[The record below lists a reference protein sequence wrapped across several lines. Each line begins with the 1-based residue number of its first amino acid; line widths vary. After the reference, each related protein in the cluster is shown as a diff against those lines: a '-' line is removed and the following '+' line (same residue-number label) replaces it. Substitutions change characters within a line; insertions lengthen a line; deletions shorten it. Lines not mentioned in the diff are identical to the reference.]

1 MENKIN
7 SKTNLKANSIDNRD
21 LSIRDY
27 FFIIKFHYIKILL
40 YTIVGLIIGI
50 YSIIT
55 LPPSY
60 TATATVA
67 IREKPGAGVI
77 MDLTGNHDRN
87 RMYNEM
93 QLIRSRSVAKKTIEI
108 IWPYKKNNLAL
119 FDSYP
124 FYPRGRRVR
133 NLLKEL
139 FTLGLYDPQ
148 SQAPIKYTDDYSDKI
163 GERFAGRLLQ
173 NLGTN
178 HRQGTDIIDIS
189 YTSVWPDESKLIVN
203 TLS

>member
-1 MENKIN
+1 MKTNSNFPTDLMKIN
-7 SKTNLKANSIDNRD
+7 VLEDYD

-27 FFIIKFHYIKILL
+27 FFIIKFHYLKILFF
-40 YTIVGLIIGI
+40 TIVGLIIGI
-50 YSIIT
+50 YSVMT

-139 FTLGLYDPQ
+139 LTLGLYDPE
-148 SQAPIKYTDDYSDKI
+148 SQAPIKYTDDYTDKI

-173 NLGTN
+173 NLSTN

-189 YTSVWPDESKLIVN
+189 YTSV
-203 TLS
+203 